1 MELETLDYR
10 EADGVAIVTLNR
22 PEVHNA
28 FNEKMQTELRDTWQQ
43 LRSNDDVRAI
53 VLTAAGDRAFCTGI
67 DRSEVPA
74 EEGDYYFTP
83 YTYDDPGLV
92 IGPRSQDLWKPIVAA
107 VNGIACGGGF
117 YLLGESDILIVSEN
131 ATFFDPHVTY
141 AMPAVFEPN
150 LMLDKM
156 PFGEAMRMTLMG
168 AHERISAARAHEIG
182 LITEVVPFEEL
193 RDRADRDRHDHR
205 RPAGRRHPGVVAD
218 AVGRPSDR
226 RRPHEVARQRVPQ
239 PVDQRRD
246 APRGPGD
253 VLRRTADQAPHPLTP
268 RPRSAVVLPPASGSS
283 RRLRVPLELGTLSGA
298 CRPKRGAVR
307 GRA

>member
-117 YLLGESDILIVSEN
+117 YLLGESDILIASEN

-193 RDRADRDRHDHR
+193 RDRAIEIATIIAGQ
-205 RPAGRRHPGVVAD
+205 PAAAIQASLRTLWA
-218 AVGRPSDR
+218 
-226 RRPHEVARQRVPQ
+226 ARQIGADRMKSLGNVFLNLSMSAETLREGQ
-239 PVDQRRD
+239 ETFSG
-246 APRGPGD
+246 APR
-253 VLRRTADQAPHPLTP
+253 TKP
-268 RPRSAVVLPPASGSS
+268 RIR
-283 RRLRVPLELGTLSGA
+283 
-298 CRPKRGAVR
+298 
-307 GRA
+307 

>member
-74 EEGDYYFTP
+74 EEGEYYFTP

-117 YLLGESDILIVSEN
+117 YLLGESDILIASEN

-168 AHERISAARAHEIG
+168 AHERISAARALEIG
-182 LITEVVPFEEL
+182 LVTEVVPFEDL
-193 RDRADRDRHDHR
+193 RDHAVEIATIIASQPAAAIQASLRTLWAARQIGADRMKSLGNVFLNLSMSAETLRE
-205 RPAGRRHPGVVAD
+205 GQETFTG
-218 AVGRPSDR
+218 
-226 RRPHEVARQRVPQ
+226 
-239 PVDQRRD
+239 
-246 APRGPGD
+246 APR
-253 VLRRTADQAPHPLTP
+253 TKP
-268 RPRSAVVLPPASGSS
+268 RIR
-283 RRLRVPLELGTLSGA
+283 
-298 CRPKRGAVR
+298 
-307 GRA
+307 

>member
-117 YLLGESDILIVSEN
+117 YLLGESDILIASEN

-193 RDRADRDRHDHR
+193 RDRAIEIATIIAGQ
-205 RPAGRRHPGVVAD
+205 PAAAIQASLRTLWA
-218 AVGRPSDR
+218 
-226 RRPHEVARQRVPQ
+226 ARQIGADRMKSLGNVFLNLSISAETLREGQ
-239 PVDQRRD
+239 ETFSG
-246 APRGPGD
+246 APR
-253 VLRRTADQAPHPLTP
+253 TKP
-268 RPRSAVVLPPASGSS
+268 RIR
-283 RRLRVPLELGTLSGA
+283 
-298 CRPKRGAVR
+298 
-307 GRA
+307 

>member
-10 EADGVAIVTLNR
+10 EADGVATVTLNR

-117 YLLGESDILIVSEN
+117 YLLGESDILIASEN

-193 RDRADRDRHDHR
+193 RDRAIEIATIIAGQ
-205 RPAGRRHPGVVAD
+205 PAAAIQASLRTLWA
-218 AVGRPSDR
+218 
-226 RRPHEVARQRVPQ
+226 ARQIGADRMKSLGNVFLNLSISAETLREGQ
-239 PVDQRRD
+239 ETFSG
-246 APRGPGD
+246 APR
-253 VLRRTADQAPHPLTP
+253 TKP
-268 RPRSAVVLPPASGSS
+268 RIR
-283 RRLRVPLELGTLSGA
+283 
-298 CRPKRGAVR
+298 
-307 GRA
+307 